1 MPRIDRRIT
10 LMALFMVSIVSTG
23 YYLNI
28 VTYENTLGTQNTLTV
43 NTGTST
49 ESTEDV
55 LLDLSFAKGGENL
68 SWNSVQLELN
78 VEENTYP
85 CMVGGMSSVVQ
96 DNGTVLSKLNADGKT
111 FTINIDTNGEETQY
125 LDLHTMSVSNESS
138 FSLSFLQ
145 TDIFLGEGRK
155 GIAVEDDFSQIKA
168 DEGYVLDED
177 DEERLEWYSYDFS
190 VHRIIPDSEVYLLE
204 DRGVMFKVQF
214 LNYYNSDG
222 APRHISLLA
231 APLGNSSIPALTDES
246 MIQIAPCTVL
256 DDGDGVWGA
265 DEVISLQEN
274 GFSICEGECTVTVV
288 ALFEEKRIDGTDT
301 TYSLG

>member
-28 VTYENTLGTQNTLTV
+28 VNYENTLGTQNTLTV
-43 NTGTST
+43 NTGAST

-55 LLDLSFAKGGENL
+55 LLDLGFAKGGENL

-85 CMVGGMSSVVQ
+85 CMVGGMSSVAQ

-125 LDLHTMSVSNESS
+125 LDLHSMSVSNESS

-155 GIAVEDDFSQIKA
+155 GVAVEGDFSQIKA
-168 DEGYVLDED
+168 DEGYVLDES

-256 DDGDGVWGA
+256 ENGDGVWGA

-301 TYSLG
+301 TYSLA

>member
-43 NTGTST
+43 STGTST

-85 CMVGGMSSVVQ
+85 CMVGGMSSVAQ

-125 LDLHTMSVSNESS
+125 LDLHSMSVSNESS

-155 GIAVEDDFSQIKA
+155 GLAVEGDFSQIKA
-168 DEGYVLDED
+168 DEGYVLDEG

-256 DDGDGVWGA
+256 ENGDGVWGA

-301 TYSLG
+301 TYSLA

>member
-155 GIAVEDDFSQIKA
+155 GIAVEGDFSQIKA

-190 VHRIIPDSEVYLLE
+190 VHRIIPDSEVYLIE

-265 DEVISLQEN
+265 DEIISLQEN

>member
-1 MPRIDRRIT
+1 MPRIDRRIA
-10 LMALFMVSIVSTG
+10 LMALFMASIVSTG

-43 NTGTST
+43 STGTST

-85 CMVGGMSSVVQ
+85 CMVGGMSSVAQ

-111 FTINIDTNGEETQY
+111 FTINIDATNEETQY
-125 LDLHTMSVSNESS
+125 VNLHTMSASNKTSSS
-138 FSLSFLQ
+138 FSIITTTVL
-145 TDIFLGEGRK
+145 LGENITGV
-155 GIAVEDDFSQIKA
+155 ASENDF
-168 DEGYVLDED
+168 DEIEYNSSYVMDESNEEKLD
-177 DEERLEWYSYDFS
+177 WYTYDFIN
-190 VHRIIPDSEVYLLE
+190 HHIIPDSEVYIVE

-222 APRHISLLA
+222 KPRHYTLLA
-231 APLGNSSIPALTDES
+231 SPLGNASIPALTDES

-256 DDGDGVWGA
+256 ENGDGVWGA

-301 TYSLG
+301 TYSLA

>member
-1 MPRIDRRIT
+1 MPRIDRRIA
-10 LMALFMVSIVSTG
+10 LMALFMASIVSTG

-28 VTYENTLGTQNTLTV
+28 VTYENALGTQNTLAV
-43 NTGTST
+43 NTGMST
-49 ESTEDV
+49 ESTDDV
-55 LLDLSFAKGGENL
+55 ILDLSFAKGGENL
-68 SWNSVQLELN
+68 SWNSIQLELN
-78 VEENTYP
+78 VDDATYP
-85 CMVGGMSSVVQ
+85 CMVGGLSSVAQ

-111 FTINIDTNGEETQY
+111 FTINIDTNGEDTQY

-155 GIAVEDDFSQIKA
+155 GLAVEDDFSQVQA
-168 DEGYVLDED
+168 DEEYVLDENG
-177 DEERLEWYSYDFS
+177 EERLEWYSYDFS
-190 VHRIIPDSEVYLLE
+190 VHRIVPDSEVYIVE
-204 DRGVMFKVQF
+204 DRGVVFKVQF

-222 APRHISLLA
+222 QPRHYTLLA

-246 MIQIAPCTVL
+246 MVQVTPCSIVE
-256 DDGDGVWGA
+256 DDDGVWGA

-274 GFSICEGECTVTVV
+274 GISICDGECTVTVV
-288 ALFEEKRIDGTDT
+288 ALFEEKRIAGADT

>member
-28 VTYENTLGTQNTLTV
+28 VNYENTLGTQNTLTV
-43 NTGTST
+43 STGTST

-85 CMVGGMSSVVQ
+85 CMVGGMSSVAQ
-96 DNGTVLSKLNADGKT
+96 DNGTVLSKLNADGNT

-155 GIAVEDDFSQIKA
+155 GVAVEGDFSQIKA
-168 DEGYVLDED
+168 NEGYVLDED

-256 DDGDGVWGA
+256 ENGDGVWGA

-301 TYSLG
+301 TYSLA

>member
-10 LMALFMVSIVSTG
+10 LMALFMVSVVSAG

-43 NTGTST
+43 NTGAST

-55 LLDLSFAKGGENL
+55 LLNLSFVKGGENL
-68 SWNSVQLELN
+68 SWNSIQLELN

-85 CMVGGMSSVVQ
+85 CMVGGMSSVAQ

-111 FTINIDTNGEETQY
+111 FTINVDTTSEETQY
-125 LDLHTMSVSNESS
+125 IDLHTMSVSNDSS
-138 FSLSFLQ
+138 FSLSVLH

-155 GIAVEDDFSQIKA
+155 GLAVEDDFTQIEE

-177 DEERLEWYSYDFS
+177 NEERLEWYSYDFS
-190 VHRIIPDSEVYLLE
+190 VHRIVPDSEVYILE

-222 APRHISLLA
+222 APRHITLLA
-231 APLGNSSIPALTDES
+231 SPLGNASIPALTDES

-256 DDGDGVWGA
+256 ENGDGVWGA

-274 GFSICEGECTVTVV
+274 GISICEGDCTVTVV
-288 ALFEEKRIDGTDT
+288 ALFEEKRIAGADSNHLLD
-301 TYSLG
+301 

>member
-43 NTGTST
+43 NTGMST

-190 VHRIIPDSEVYLLE
+190 VHRIIPDSEVYLIE

>member
-1 MPRIDRRIT
+1 
-10 LMALFMVSIVSTG
+10 
-23 YYLNI
+23 
-28 VTYENTLGTQNTLTV
+28 
-43 NTGTST
+43 
-49 ESTEDV
+49 V

-85 CMVGGMSSVVQ
+85 CMVGGMSSVAQ

-155 GIAVEDDFSQIKA
+155 GLAVEGDFSQIKA
-168 DEGYVLDED
+168 DEGYVLDEG

-256 DDGDGVWGA
+256 ENGDGVWGA

-274 GFSICEGECTVTVV
+274 GISICEGECTVTVV
-288 ALFEEKRIDGTDT
+288 ALFEEKRIAGADSN
-301 TYSLG
+301 YLLG